1 MMNDKR
7 AGKDGLGRFW
17 GVTEV
22 GMVGLL
28 YKYTRIS
35 LLKWTGLCCNALLQL
50 ARRLGFLVL
59 RARRIS
65 IRGSGERF
73 LVHLFT

>member
-1 MMNDKR
+1 MTNDKR

-35 LLKWTGLCCNALLQL
+35 LLGGRGFVAMLCCN
-50 ARRLGFLVL
+50 
-59 RARRIS
+59 
-65 IRGSGERF
+65 
-73 LVHLFT
+73 